1 MSLETIE
8 IGLFSTIIS
17 LLIFIL
23 YKLLKPQQQFDLS
36 PIVKESGKFIKL
48 ATSITDSQTQISQS
62 HNSVIQSANEMNT
75 EYKDMKETLDALNT
89 TLGET
94 RADNQNIQQFGR
106 DLKDVL
112 AKPNI
117 RGNIG
122 EKLLEEMC
130 SEYLPDHVWRRQAV
144 TNPEAKTDRG
154 GVDVL
159 ISYNDIDLPVD
170 SKFPRDAW
178 KRYIT
183 LAETSMSEMSLV
195 ERENHHDSIKNE
207 YEAFITSVKNKV
219 KECKTHI
226 HPPKTTEFALMF
238 VPSEAMYYSLVS
250 EKNVMRDQNVI
261 ETKKGKIS
269 VMDWM
274 LVQQV
279 IPVSPSM
286 FFSYLAIIQLG
297 LSNLA
302 IVENLEELRSKV
314 NLFKTKRGTFA
325 ERHEEVG
332 ANLESA
338 LQSWKDQ
345 GKRFQEL
352 VKKADEVIGALDN
365 VEKRD
370 KTTEED

>member
-1 MSLETIE
+1 MVLESIE
-8 IGLFSTIIS
+8 IGLFATIIL

-23 YKLLKPQQQFDLS
+23 YKMLKPQEQTEIDLR
-36 PIVKESGKFIKL
+36 PILEESGKFLQL
-48 ATSITDSQTQISQS
+48 ASNLAQSQTQIG
-62 HNSVIQSANEMNT
+62 T
-75 EYKDMKETLDALNT
+75 EYNQMKQTLDNLNT
-89 TLGET
+89 TLGQT

-112 AKPNI
+112 TKPNI

-144 TNPEAKTDRG
+144 TNPEAKTDKG

-159 ISYNDIDLPVD
+159 ISYNGIDLPVD
-170 SKFPRDAW
+170 AKFPRDAW

-183 LAETSMSEMSLV
+183 LAETSMSEMTHV
-195 ERENHHDSIKNE
+195 ERENHNDSIKNE
-207 YEAFITSVKNKV
+207 YGEFITSVKKKV
-219 KECKTHI
+219 KECKVHI
-226 HPPKTTEFALMF
+226 HPPNTTEFALMF

-250 EKNVMRDQNVI
+250 EKNVLRNQNVI
-261 ETKKGKIS
+261 ETKKGKTS

-274 LVQQV
+274 LDQQV

-286 FFSYLAIIQLG
+286 FYSYLAIIQMG

-314 NLFKTKRGTFA
+314 NLFKTKKGTFA

-338 LQSWKDQ
+338 LESWKAQ

-365 VEKRD
+365 VEKKD
-370 KTTEED
+370 NTTEEG